1 VEHFWKW
8 FDGFRRLVIFSL
20 GCLCFLKGVIAPQN
34 TIPELVIGMIMVGVL
49 PIEDLWTTPLR
60 LKKPTP
66 LRKEPENGD
75 SSSNTPVEVH
85 DRDVKSDR
93 FNKD

>member
-1 VEHFWKW
+1 
-8 FDGFRRLVIFSL
+8 
-20 GCLCFLKGVIAPQN
+20 
-34 TIPELVIGMIMVGVL
+34 MIMVGVL
-49 PIEDLWTTPLR
+49 PIEDLWTTPFR